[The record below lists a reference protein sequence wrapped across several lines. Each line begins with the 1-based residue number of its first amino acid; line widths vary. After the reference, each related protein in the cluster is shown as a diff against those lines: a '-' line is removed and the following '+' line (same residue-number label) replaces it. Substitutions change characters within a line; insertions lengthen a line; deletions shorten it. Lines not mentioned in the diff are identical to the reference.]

1 MFWFLFLLEK
11 LNLAFQKNVEIIKDS
26 PPKLIPVNESFV
38 LVDYQNSVVIK
49 KFSLID
55 KMELKIRDSN
65 NVLSVRAHASR
76 DGKSPYS
83 NFYNK
88 QILTQG
94 NLLAQMNPCQK
105 YEVVKLYFYGESN
118 SLEYTTYTFDY
129 QPYKVGLQ
137 QADDWICAQN
147 RTFVYLS
154 LKESSIYQVRE
165 CLVDEIGWIND
176 YGYVENLYEVMK

>member
-83 NFYNK
+83 NFHNK

-94 NLLAQMNPCQK
+94 NLLAKMK
-105 YEVVKLYFYGESN
+105 
-118 SLEYTTYTFDY
+118 
-129 QPYKVGLQ
+129 
-137 QADDWICAQN
+137 
-147 RTFVYLS
+147 
-154 LKESSIYQVRE
+154 SSV
-165 CLVDEIGWIND
+165 
-176 YGYVENLYEVMK
+176 